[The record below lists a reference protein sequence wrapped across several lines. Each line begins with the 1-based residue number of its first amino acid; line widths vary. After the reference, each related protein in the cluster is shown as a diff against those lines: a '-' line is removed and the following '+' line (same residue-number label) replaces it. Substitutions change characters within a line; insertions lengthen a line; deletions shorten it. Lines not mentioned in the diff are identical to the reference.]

1 LVFDINPDGTLSNM
15 RMFTIWGGDGMSMD
29 DLDDIYISNGQ
40 GVMGFDPN
48 GNNILTIPLGASGTN
63 NTFAG
68 RDDKLLFITD
78 GAGRVSGIK
87 MSVKGVPG
95 L

>member
-1 LVFDINPDGTLSNM
+1 
-15 RMFTIWGGDGMSMD
+15 MSMD
-29 DLDDIYISNGQ
+29 ELGNFYLSNGQ

-48 GNNILTIPLGASGTN
+48 GNNILTIPIGTSGTN

-68 RDDKLLFITD
+68 RDHKLLFITD
-78 GAGRVSGIK
+78 GAGRVTGMK
-87 MSVKGVPG
+87 MNVKGAPG